1 VLTVAELRQHVV
13 TDLPDEALQRIIDA
27 NDALIRRYAGEHPPI
42 TLTETYE
49 VWPPATRL
57 VVERPIDSVSTIVN
71 DGVTM
76 SPTDY
81 RAVGRIIYAKN
92 WGVFRNTV
100 EVTYT
105 PRNDIVQRRLILVQ
119 MCLLDVS
126 DQGVAAASSGQVRIE
141 RLDITQEKRKL
152 LHQLGYVQV
161 V

>member
-1 VLTVAELRQHVV
+1 VLTVSELRQHIV

-27 NDALIRRYAGEHPPI
+27 NDALIRRYAGEHPPV

-57 VVERPIDSVSTIVN
+57 VVERPIDSITSIVN
-71 DGVTM
+71 DGSTM

-81 RAVGRIIYAKN
+81 RAAGRIIYAKN
-92 WGVFRNTV
+92 WKVFRNTV

-105 PRNDIVQRRLILVQ
+105 PRNDLAQRKQILVQ
-119 MCLLDVS
+119 MCMLDAA

-141 RLDITQEKRKL
+141 RLDIVQEKRRL

-161 V
+161 Y